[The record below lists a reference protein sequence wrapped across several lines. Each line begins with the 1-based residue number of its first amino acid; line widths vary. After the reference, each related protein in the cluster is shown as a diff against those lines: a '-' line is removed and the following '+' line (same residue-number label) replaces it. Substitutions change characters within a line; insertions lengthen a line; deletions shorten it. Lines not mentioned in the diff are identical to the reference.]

1 MVRLVVVVALLSITT
16 AAASAQTRRPITQA
30 DSGKTFRVARGEAV
44 SLRLHGPWVWKE
56 PRLGSR
62 AVRLTPIY
70 YFAYPG
76 FQEWT
81 VKAQR
86 LGRATV
92 TSVGNKSGA
101 TRQFR
106 VTIVVTKAGA

>member
-1 MVRLVVVVALLSITT
+1 MVRLVVVLALLSITA

-30 DSGKTFRVARGEAV
+30 DSGKTFRMPRGEAV

-56 PRLGSR
+56 PKLGSR
-62 AVRLTPIY
+62 AVLLTPIY

-76 FQEWT
+76 FQEWR

-92 TSVGNKSGA
+92 TSIGQGKE
-101 TRQFR
+101 TTKHFR